1 MKGREC
7 MKVVM
12 IALFAILAVATPASA
27 ASYTLTW
34 QQDAALVADSTSIE
48 RAPATGQA
56 CGTFAEIA
64 QVAPTTLAYVD
75 AAAPPGI
82 VCYRVRN
89 VSVLTGVSDYSNVAA
104 APRPTPPKNVLAR

>member
-1 MKGREC
+1 MMKQS
-7 MKVVM
+7 
-12 IALFAILAVATPASA
+12 ALAAILMLVVLVPTSVQA

-34 QQDAALVADSTSIE
+34 QQDAALVADSASIE

-64 QVAPTTLAYVD
+64 QVAPTTLTYVD
-75 AAAPPGI
+75 AEAPPGI

-89 VSVLTGVSDYSNVAA
+89 VSALTGVSDYSNTAA